1 MRKIITILSA
11 MLAVATACQ
20 KHYELNTDFAM
31 PTSLSSPSSVT
42 LDVTSSSTVQLA
54 WTGGGAADGG
64 IVLYEVLFDKAGGN
78 FSEPLTV
85 MPSDLGAGQT
95 LTLTHAALN
104 TIARKA
110 GVAPNQ
116 TGSFIWTVR
125 GSKGGVSK
133 TYDGY
138 ETLSVTRGEGI
149 DNMPERL
156 FVAGSAAKEAGQEF
170 RVVEEGLY
178 SIVTRLG
185 AGSLRFTSEKGG
197 GLVFHASEAGKL
209 VEGEGDF
216 DVAEAPAT
224 GLARITV
231 NFNTLSLKIES
242 VEAQLHAAW
251 EATGVDFAVLE
262 YEGDGV
268 FSGEGEA
275 VFYGPGRDGTPSWCS
290 WVEERYS
297 FLVEIDGVQKRW
309 GSGFGGNSFTP
320 DGTDSFY
327 YIYEFDKVDW
337 DALWKMDHALDLKN
351 VRVTVWTN
359 KDNQFTHM
367 VEEAGPIVYD
377 QPTAAPAEL
386 FLTGAAAEV
395 DGQAFRKDGN
405 KFVAYAKLNAGA
417 LSFVDGDGVK
427 YFIQNENDLYI
438 GKRSY
443 DVTASEGV
451 TRITVDFSTNKVT
464 FDEIGTDVR
473 MIWGC
478 NYDTVIALSYQGGG
492 KFAGEGRVVFV
503 DASRPESNPP
513 SWLGWTEERYYFIAT
528 VNGTEVCW
536 GRLDG
541 EDAEN
546 RPDGEVSETFYDIG
560 EFEWSQWDHLWKMG
574 SIFDNSNV
582 SAVIDTNDEGHF
594 RHSFTK
600 QSEDPFPPTVAPSE
614 LTLSGTG
621 AEVEGQAFRKVADGE
636 FVIFARLQ
644 EGTLSFRGDG
654 KNYFFDAE
662 KGLLQGDGAGT
673 AAATAEGA
681 VTKLSVNFKDLT
693 VKAESIDKVR
703 MIWGCCFGDIV
714 PMTYEGAGVWGGS
727 GKAEF
732 VQPGDPR
739 CTWLSWVEERYYF
752 VVTIDGE
759 ERLCWG
765 RLDGVDGEYRP
776 DDERFTA
783 GDNFYDCGE
792 FGWSQWDHL
801 WKMAGEMDGSD
812 IEVKLFTNKDGVM
825 THTITKK

>member
-1 MRKIITILSA
+1 MKKIITILSA

-54 WTGGGAADGG
+54 WTDGG

-209 VEGEGDF
+209 VEGEGDY

-309 GSGFGGNSFTP
+309 GSSFGGNSFTP

-395 DGQAFRKDGN
+395 DGQAFRKDGD
-405 KFVAYAKLNAGA
+405 KFIAYAKLNAGA

-662 KGLLQGDGAGT
+662 KGLLQGDGTGT
-673 AAATAEGA
+673 AVATAEGA

-783 GDNFYDCGE
+783 GENFYDCGE

>member
-1 MRKIITILSA
+1 MKKIITILSA

-209 VEGEGDF
+209 VEGEGDYS
-216 DVAEAPAT
+216 VAEAPAT

-297 FLVEIDGVQKRW
+297 FFVEIDGVQKRW

-327 YIYEFDKVDW
+327 YIYEFDKVEW

-395 DGQAFRKDGN
+395 DGQAFRKDGD
-405 KFVAYAKLNAGA
+405 KFIAYAKLNAGA

-546 RPDGEVSETFYDIG
+546 RPDGEVSGTFYDIG

-574 SIFDNSNV
+574 SVFDNSNV

-614 LTLSGTG
+614 LTLSGSG

-644 EGTLSFRGDG
+644 EGTLSFQGDG

-739 CTWLSWVEERYYF
+739 CTWLTWVEERYYF

-783 GDNFYDCGE
+783 GENFYDCGE

>member
-1 MRKIITILSA
+1 MKKIICIFSA
-11 MLAVATACQ
+11 LLAVATACQ
-20 KHYELNTDFAM
+20 RTYELNTDFEM
-31 PTSLSSPSSVT
+31 PTTLSSPSSVT

-64 IVLYEVLFDKAGGN
+64 IVLYEVLFDKAGGS
-78 FSEPLTV
+78 FADPVAV

-95 LTLTHAALN
+95 LTLSHATLN

-125 GSKGGVSK
+125 GSKGGVVK
-133 TYDGY
+133 TYNGY
-138 ETLSVTRGEGI
+138 ETLNVTRGEGI

-156 FVAGSAAKEAGQEF
+156 FVAGSAAREAGQEF
-170 RVVEEGLY
+170 RVVQEGLY

-197 GLVFHASEAGKL
+197 GLVFHASDAGKL
-209 VEGEGDF
+209 IEGEGDYN
-216 DVAEAPAT
+216 VQEAPST

-231 NFNTLSLKIES
+231 DFNTLSLKIES

-262 YEGDGV
+262 YEGNGV

-297 FLVEIDGVQKRW
+297 FLVEIDGAQKRW
-309 GSGFGGNSFTP
+309 GSSFGGNSFTP
-320 DGTDSFY
+320 DGTEEFY
-327 YIYEFDKVDW
+327 YIYEFDKADW

-359 KDNQFTHM
+359 KDNHFTHM

-377 QPTAAPAEL
+377 QPSSTPAEL

-395 DGQAFRKDGN
+395 DGQAFRKDGD
-405 KFVAYAKLNAGA
+405 KFIAYSKLNAGG

-427 YFIQNENDLYI
+427 YFIQNDSDLYI
-438 GKRSY
+438 GKRTY
-443 DVTASEGV
+443 DVQASEGV
-451 TRITVDFSTNKVT
+451 TRVTVDFSTNKVS
-464 FDEIGTDVR
+464 FDQIGTEVR
-473 MIWGC
+473 LIWAAT
-478 NYDTVIALSYQGGG
+478 YADIAVLTYQGQG
-492 KFAGEGRVVFV
+492 KFAGEGFV
-503 DASRPESNPP
+503 SFLCPGREGTP
-513 SWLGWTEERYYFIAT
+513 SWCSWDEERYYFIAKR
-528 VNGTEVCW
+528 NGEDVCW

-541 EDAEN
+541 VDGEN
-546 RPDGEVSETFYDIG
+546 RPDGEVSEDFYDLG
-560 EFEWSQWDHLWKMG
+560 EFAWDQWSHCWKMA
-574 SIFDNSNV
+574 SALDLSNV
-582 SAVIDTNDEGHF
+582 SVVIDTNEGGRM
-594 RHSFTK
+594 RHTFTK
-600 QSEDPFPPTVAPSE
+600 QSVDPFPPSVAPSA

-636 FVIFARLQ
+636 FVVFARLK
-644 EGTLSFRGDG
+644 EGSLSFKGDG

-662 KGLLQGDGAGT
+662 KGILQGDGEGV
-673 AAATAEGA
+673 ATSSAEGS
-681 VTKLSVNFKDLT
+681 VTRLTVNFKDLT

-714 PMTYEGAGVWGGS
+714 PMAYEGAGVWSGS

-739 CTWLSWVEERYYF
+739 CSWLSWVEERYYF

-765 RLDGVDGEYRP
+765 RLDDVDGEYRP

-783 GDNFYDCGE
+783 GEHFYDCGE
-792 FGWSQWDHL
+792 FAWSQWDHL
-801 WKMAGEMDGSD
+801 WKMATEMDGNN
-812 IEVKLFTNKDGVM
+812 IEVKVYTNKDGLM
-825 THTITKK
+825 THTVTKQ

>member
-1 MRKIITILSA
+1 MKKIICIFSA
-11 MLAVATACQ
+11 LLALATSCQ
-20 KHYELNTDFAM
+20 RTYELNTDFEM
-31 PTSLSSPSSVT
+31 PTSLSSPGSVI
-42 LDVTSSSTVQLA
+42 LDVTSAATVQLSWA
-54 WTGGGAADGG
+54 GGGAADGG
-64 IVLYEVLFDKAGGN
+64 IVLYEVLFDEAGGN
-78 FSEPLTV
+78 FADPVAV
-85 MPSDLGAGQT
+85 MPSDLGAGNT
-95 LTLTHAALN
+95 LTLSHATLN

-110 GVAPNQ
+110 GVTPNQ
-116 TGSFIWTVR
+116 TGSFIWTVC
-125 GSKGGVSK
+125 GSKGGVVK
-133 TYDGY
+133 TYNGY
-138 ETLSVTRGEGI
+138 ETLNVTRGEGI

-156 FVAGSAAKEAGQEF
+156 YVAGSAAKEAGQEF

-178 SIVTRLG
+178 SIVTRLS

-197 GLVFHASEAGKL
+197 GLVFHASDAGKL
-209 VEGEGDF
+209 IEGEGDYT
-216 DVAEAPAT
+216 VQEAPST

-231 NFNTLSLKIES
+231 DFNTLSLKVES
-242 VEAQLHAAW
+242 VEAQLHATW

-297 FLVEIDGVQKRW
+297 FFVEIDGARKRW
-309 GSGFGGNSFTP
+309 GSSFGGNSFTP
-320 DGTDSFY
+320 DGTEEFY

-359 KDNQFTHM
+359 KDNHFTHM
-367 VEEAGPIVYD
+367 VEEAGPIVYE
-377 QPTAAPAEL
+377 QPSSTPAEL
-386 FLTGAAAEV
+386 FLTGGAAEV
-395 DGQAFRKDGN
+395 DGQAFRKDGD
-405 KFVAYAKLNAGA
+405 KFIAFAKLNAGA

-427 YFIQNENDLYI
+427 YFIQNDNDLYI
-438 GKRSY
+438 GKRSC
-443 DVTASEGV
+443 DVQASEGV
-451 TRITVDFSTNKVT
+451 TRVTVDFGANKVT
-464 FDEIGTDVR
+464 FDEVGSDVR

-478 NYDTVIALSYQGGG
+478 NYDTVITLSYQGSGR
-492 KFAGEGRVVFV
+492 FAGEGRVVFV
-503 DASRPESNPP
+503 DPSRPESNPP
-513 SWLGWTEERYYFIAT
+513 SWLSWTEERYYFIAN

-560 EFEWSQWDHLWKMG
+560 EFGWSQWDHLWKMG
-574 SIFDNSNV
+574 SAFDNSNV
-582 SAVIDTNDEGHF
+582 SAVINTNDEGHF

-600 QSEDPFPPTVAPSE
+600 QSVDPFPPSVAPSA
-614 LTLSGTG
+614 LTLSGSG

-636 FVIFARLQ
+636 FVVFARLK
-644 EGTLSFRGDG
+644 EGSLTFQGDG
-654 KNYFFDAE
+654 KNYFYDAE
-662 KGLLQGDGAGT
+662 KGLLQGDGEGT
-673 AAATAEGA
+673 ATATAEGS
-681 VTKLSVNFKDLT
+681 VTRLTVNFKDLT

-714 PMTYEGAGVWGGS
+714 PMSYAGAGVWSGT

-739 CTWLSWVEERYYF
+739 CSWLSWVEERYYF
-752 VVTIDGE
+752 VVTINGE

-765 RLDGVDGEYRP
+765 RLDDVDGEYRP
-776 DDERFTA
+776 DDSRFD
-783 GDNFYDCGE
+783 GNPRFYDCGE

-801 WKMAGEMDGSD
+801 WKMATEMDGNN
-812 IEVKLFTNKDGVM
+812 IEVKLYTNKDGVM
-825 THTITKK
+825 THTVTKQ

>member
-1 MRKIITILSA
+1 MKKIITILSA

-209 VEGEGDF
+209 VEGEGDY

-297 FLVEIDGVQKRW
+297 FFVEIDGVQKRW

-395 DGQAFRKDGN
+395 DGQAFRKDDD
-405 KFVAYAKLNAGA
+405 KFIAYAKLNAGA

-546 RPDGEVSETFYDIG
+546 RPDGEVSGTFYDIG

-614 LTLSGTG
+614 LTLSGSG

-644 EGTLSFRGDG
+644 EGTLSFQGDG

-783 GDNFYDCGE
+783 GENFYDCGE

>member
-1 MRKIITILSA
+1 MKKIITILSA

-54 WTGGGAADGG
+54 WPGGGAADGG

-209 VEGEGDF
+209 VEGEGDY

-297 FLVEIDGVQKRW
+297 FFVEIDGVQKRW

-395 DGQAFRKDGN
+395 DGQAFRKDGD
-405 KFVAYAKLNAGA
+405 KFIAYAKLNAGA

-614 LTLSGTG
+614 LTLSGSG

-644 EGTLSFRGDG
+644 EGTLSFQGDG

-783 GDNFYDCGE
+783 GENFYDCGE

>member
-1 MRKIITILSA
+1 MKKIITILSA

-209 VEGEGDF
+209 VEGEGDYS
-216 DVAEAPAT
+216 VAEAPAT

-297 FLVEIDGVQKRW
+297 FFVEIDGVQKRW

-395 DGQAFRKDGN
+395 DGQAFRKDGD
-405 KFVAYAKLNAGA
+405 KFIAYAKLNAGA

-574 SIFDNSNV
+574 SVFDNSNV

-614 LTLSGTG
+614 LTLSGSG

-644 EGTLSFRGDG
+644 EGTLSFQGDG

-783 GDNFYDCGE
+783 GENFYDCGE

>member
-1 MRKIITILSA
+1 MKKIIAIFSA
-11 MLAVATACQ
+11 LLAVATACQ
-20 KHYELNTDFAM
+20 KHYELNTSFTM
-31 PTSLSSPSSVT
+31 PTSLSSPSSVV
-42 LDVTSSSTVQLA
+42 LDVTSTATVELS

-64 IVLYEVLFDKAGGN
+64 IVLYEVLFDRAGGN

-95 LTLTHAALN
+95 LTLSHATLN

-116 TGSFIWTVR
+116 SGSFIWTVR
-125 GSKGGVSK
+125 GSRGGVSK
-133 TYDGY
+133 VFDGY
-138 ETLSVTRGEGI
+138 ETLNVTRGEGI

-156 FVAGSAAKEAGQEF
+156 YVAGSAAKEAGQEF

-197 GLVFHASEAGKL
+197 GLVFHASAAGKL
-209 VEGEGDF
+209 VEGEGDYT
-216 DVAEAPAT
+216 VQEAPAT

-262 YEGDGV
+262 YEGNGV

-309 GSGFGGNSFTP
+309 GSSFGGNSFTP
-320 DGTDSFY
+320 DGTESFY
-327 YIYEFDKVDW
+327 YIYEFDKADW

-367 VEEAGPIVYD
+367 VEEAGPIQYD
-377 QPTAAPAEL
+377 QPTSTPAEL
-386 FLTGAAAEV
+386 FLTGAAAET
-395 DGQAFRKDGN
+395 DGQAFRKDGD

-417 LSFVDGDGVK
+417 LSFVDGEGVK
-427 YFIQNENDLYI
+427 YFIQNDNDLYI

-443 DVTASEGV
+443 DVAASEGV
-451 TRITVDFSTNKVT
+451 TRVTVDFSTNKVT

-478 NYDTVIALSYQGGG
+478 NYETVIALSYQGGG

-503 DASRPESNPP
+503 DASRPETNPP
-513 SWLGWTEERYYFIAT
+513 GWLGWTEERYYFIAT
-528 VNGTEVCW
+528 VNGEEVCW

-546 RPDGEVSETFYDIG
+546 RPDGEVSATFYDIG
-560 EFEWSQWDHLWKMG
+560 EFAWSQWDHLWKMG

-582 SAVIDTNDEGHF
+582 SAVINTNDEGHF
-594 RHSFTK
+594 KHSFTK
-600 QSEDPFPPTVAPSE
+600 QSEDPFPPTVAPSA
-614 LTLSGTG
+614 LTLSGSG
-621 AEVEGQAFRKVADGE
+621 AEVAGQAFRKVADGE
-636 FVIFARLQ
+636 FVLFARLKD
-644 EGTLSFRGDG
+644 GSISFQGDG

-662 KGLLQGDGAGT
+662 KGLLQGDGEGVST
-673 AAATAEGA
+673 ASAEGA
-681 VTKLSVNFKDLT
+681 ATKLTVNFKDLT

-714 PMTYEGAGVWGGS
+714 TMSYEGAGVWSGS
-727 GKAEF
+727 GKCEF

-739 CTWLSWVEERYYF
+739 CSWLSWVEERYYF
-752 VVTIDGE
+752 VVTVDGNE
-759 ERLCWG
+759 SVCWG
-765 RLDGVDGEYRP
+765 RLDDVDGEYRP

-783 GDNFYDCGE
+783 GDRFYDCGE

-801 WKMAGEMDGSD
+801 WKMATAMDGNN
-812 IEVKLFTNKDGVM
+812 IEVKVYTNKDGVM
-825 THTITKK
+825 THTITKQ

>member
-1 MRKIITILSA
+1 MKKIITILSA

-209 VEGEGDF
+209 VEGEGDY

-297 FLVEIDGVQKRW
+297 FFVEIDGVQKRW

-395 DGQAFRKDGN
+395 DGQAFRKDGD
-405 KFVAYAKLNAGA
+405 KFIAYAKLNAGA

-614 LTLSGTG
+614 LTLSGSG

-644 EGTLSFRGDG
+644 EGTLSFQGDG

-673 AAATAEGA
+673 AVATAEGA

-783 GDNFYDCGE
+783 GENFYDCGE

>member
-1 MRKIITILSA
+1 MKKIITILC
-11 MLAVATACQ
+11 AVLMVAAACQ

-31 PTSLSSPSSVT
+31 PTSLSSPSSVI
-42 LDVTSSSTVQLA
+42 LDVTSSSTVQLS

-64 IVLYEVLFDKAGGN
+64 IVLYEVLFDRTGGN
-78 FSEPLTV
+78 FSDPLSV

-95 LTLTHAALN
+95 LTLSHATLN

-125 GSKGGVSK
+125 GSKGGVVK
-133 TYDGY
+133 TLEGY

-156 FVAGSAAKEAGQEF
+156 YVAGAAAKESGQEF
-170 RVVEEGLY
+170 RIVEEGLY

-185 AGSLRFTSEKGG
+185 EGSLYFTSEKGG
-197 GLVFHASEAGKL
+197 GLLFHASAEGKL
-209 VEGEGDF
+209 IEGDGEYTVQ
-216 DVAEAPAT
+216 VAPST

-231 NFNTLSLKIES
+231 DFNTLGLKIES
-242 VEAQLHAAW
+242 VETVLHAAW
-251 EATGVDFAVLE
+251 EATGADFAVLE

-309 GSGFGGNSFTP
+309 GSSFGGNSFTP

-377 QPTAAPAEL
+377 RPSATPGEL

-395 DGQAFRKDGN
+395 DGQAFRKDGD
-405 KFVAYAKLNAGA
+405 KFIAYSKLSGGA
-417 LSFVDGDGVK
+417 ISFIDADGVK
-427 YFIQNENDLYI
+427 YFIQDGDDLYI
-438 GKRSY
+438 GKRSS
-443 DVTASEGV
+443 DVNAFEGV

-464 FDEIGTDVR
+464 FDEVGLDVR

-478 NYDTVIALSYQGGG
+478 NYDTVIALSYQGAG

-503 DASRPESNPP
+503 DASRPETNPP
-513 SWLGWTEERYYFIAT
+513 GWLGWTEERYYFIAT

-546 RPDGEVSETFYDIG
+546 RPDGDVSETFYDIG

-582 SAVIDTNDEGHF
+582 AALIDTNDGGHF

-600 QSEDPFPPTVAPSE
+600 QTEDPFPPTVAPSE
-614 LTLSGTG
+614 LTLSGSG
-621 AEVEGQAFRKVADGE
+621 AEVDGQAFRKVADGE
-636 FVIFARLQ
+636 FVIFARLT
-644 EGTLSFRGDG
+644 EGGLSFKGDG
-654 KNYFFDAE
+654 KNYFLDAE
-662 KGLLQGDGAGT
+662 KGLLQGDGEGVAT
-673 AAATAEGA
+673 ATAEGA
-681 VTKLSVNFKDLT
+681 VTRLYVNFKDLT
-693 VKAESIDKVR
+693 VTVSSIDKVR

-714 PMTYEGAGVWGGS
+714 PMSYEGAGVWTGTGR
-727 GKAEF
+727 ADF
-732 VQPGDPR
+732 VQPGDER
-739 CTWLSWVEERYYF
+739 CSWLTWVEERYYF

-765 RLDGVDGEYRP
+765 RLDDVDGEYRP

-783 GDNFYDCGE
+783 GERFYDCGE
-792 FGWSQWDHL
+792 FEWSQWDHL
-801 WKMAGEMDGSD
+801 WKMATQMDGSN
-812 IEVKLFTNKDGVM
+812 IEVKMFTNKDGVM
-825 THTITKK
+825 THTVTKL

>member
-1 MRKIITILSA
+1 MKKIITILSA

-209 VEGEGDF
+209 VEGEGDYS
-216 DVAEAPAT
+216 VAEAPAT

-297 FLVEIDGVQKRW
+297 FFVEIDGVQKRW

-395 DGQAFRKDGN
+395 DGQAFRKDGD
-405 KFVAYAKLNAGA
+405 KFIAYAKLNAGA

-614 LTLSGTG
+614 LTLSGSG

-644 EGTLSFRGDG
+644 EGTLSFQGDG

-783 GDNFYDCGE
+783 GENFYDCGE

>member
-1 MRKIITILSA
+1 MKKIITILSA

-95 LTLTHAALN
+95 LTLTHATLN

-209 VEGEGDF
+209 VEGEGDYA
-216 DVAEAPAT
+216 VAEAPAT

-377 QPTAAPAEL
+377 QPAAAPAEL

-395 DGQAFRKDGN
+395 DGQAFRKDGD
-405 KFVAYAKLNAGA
+405 KFIAYAKLNAGA

-513 SWLGWTEERYYFIAT
+513 GWLGWTEERYYFIAT

-574 SIFDNSNV
+574 SVFDNSNV

-600 QSEDPFPPTVAPSE
+600 QSEDPFPPTVAPSA

-681 VTKLSVNFKDLT
+681 VTRLSVNFKDLT

-714 PMTYEGAGVWGGS
+714 PITYEGAGVWGGS

-783 GDNFYDCGE
+783 GENFYDCGE

-801 WKMAGEMDGSD
+801 WKMAGEMDGSN

-825 THTITKK
+825 THTITRK

>member
-1 MRKIITILSA
+1 MKKIITILSA

-209 VEGEGDF
+209 VEGEGDYS
-216 DVAEAPAT
+216 VAEAPAT

-297 FLVEIDGVQKRW
+297 FFVEIDGVQKRW

-395 DGQAFRKDGN
+395 DGQAFRKDGD

-546 RPDGEVSETFYDIG
+546 RPDGEVSGTFYDIG

-600 QSEDPFPPTVAPSE
+600 QSEDPFPPTVAPSA
-614 LTLSGTG
+614 LTLSGSG

-644 EGTLSFRGDG
+644 EGTLSFQGDG

-783 GDNFYDCGE
+783 GENFYDCGE

>member
-1 MRKIITILSA
+1 MKKIITILSA

-209 VEGEGDF
+209 VEGEGDYS
-216 DVAEAPAT
+216 VAEAPAT

-297 FLVEIDGVQKRW
+297 FFVEIDGVQKRW
-309 GSGFGGNSFTP
+309 GSGFGSNSFTP

-395 DGQAFRKDGN
+395 DGQAFRKDGD
-405 KFVAYAKLNAGA
+405 KFIAYAKLNAGA

-574 SIFDNSNV
+574 SVFDNSNV

-614 LTLSGTG
+614 LTLSGSG

-644 EGTLSFRGDG
+644 EGTLSFQGDG

-783 GDNFYDCGE
+783 GENFYDCGE